1 MSDSLW
7 PYRLQ
12 CARLFCPW
20 DFPSKTTGVGC
31 HSLLQCIFPAQ
42 VSCVS
47 SIGRGIF
54 FFFFYHWHHLG
65 NLQREKDLLTV
76 RGNSDPGFARTVQ
89 IQKWFRPPLLSV
101 PLCRERDVTCSRRWG
116 WSLQAQWRGGR
127 CPGWLAQATDQP
139 PCGRLVGTLP
149 TCHGLSRW
157 LKGKESACSSG
168 DTGLIP
174 ELGRSPG
181 GGHGNPL

>member
-7 PYRLQ
+7 PCRLQ
-12 CARLFCPW
+12 SARLLSMG
-20 DFPSKTTGVGC
+20 FPKQDYWSGLPFPPPVHLPSPG
-31 HSLLQCIFPAQ
+31 LLCLLHWQ
-42 VSCVS
+42 
-47 SIGRGIF
+47 RDF

-65 NLQREKDLLTV
+65 NLQREKNLFTV
-76 RGNSDPGFARTVQ
+76 RENSDPGFAWTVQ
-89 IQKWFRPPLLSV
+89 IQKWFRPPLLFV
-101 PLCRERDVTCSRRWG
+101 PLYRERDVTCSRRWG
-116 WSLQAQWRGGR
+116 WSLQAQRWGGR

-139 PCGRLVGTLP
+139 PCGHLVGTLP

-157 LKGKESACSSG
+157 LKSKESACSSG

-181 GGHGNPL
+181 GRHGNPL